1 MRLLLV
7 EDDATLSRQLKS
19 ELIKC
24 GFAVDIVD
32 NGIDAEFMGDEE
44 PYDAIILD
52 LGLPGRPG
60 LEVLKNWRSKGNK
73 TPVIILT
80 ARDAWFEKV
89 EGFKTGA
96 DDYLA
101 KPFHTG
107 ELLARVNALIRRSK
121 DQACGPLSAGNLTLD
136 EDRQC
141 VITKDQR
148 TIELTGIEFRLL
160 RYFLLHPGIVLSKSR
175 LTEHVYEFDG
185 DKDSNVIEVY
195 INRLRQKLG
204 KDLIETRRGQ
214 GYIFRVPE

>member
-1 MRLLLV
+1 M
-7 EDDATLSRQLKS
+7 
-19 ELIKC
+19 
-24 GFAVDIVD
+24 
-32 NGIDAEFMGDEE
+32 
-44 PYDAIILD
+44 
-52 LGLPGRPG
+52 
-60 LEVLKNWRSKGNK
+60 
-73 TPVIILT
+73 
-80 ARDAWFEKV
+80 

-121 DQACGPLSAGNLTLD
+121 DQAGGPLSAGNLILD

-141 VITKDQR
+141 VITEDQR

-160 RYFLLHPGIVLSKSR
+160 RYLLLHPGIVLSKTR

-195 INRLRQKLG
+195 INRLRQKIG
-204 KDLIETRRGQ
+204 KDFIETRRGQ
-214 GYIFRVPE
+214 GYIFKVPE

>member
-7 EDDATLSRQLKS
+7 EDDAALSRQLKD
-19 ELIKC
+19 ELMKC

-32 NGIDAEFMGDEE
+32 NGVDAEFMGDEE

-80 ARDAWFEKV
+80 ARDTWFEKV
-89 EGFKTGA
+89 EGFKTGT

-121 DQACGPLSAGNLTLD
+121 DQAGGPLSAGNLTLD

-160 RYFLLHPGIVLSKSR
+160 RYFLLHPDIVLSKTR

-195 INRLRQKLG
+195 INHLRQKLG